1 MRRKAATSR
10 FFTIT
15 LPVIL
20 FIAGISATCSASK
33 AEMAPSQRPIP
44 SALLSANAE

>member
-1 MRRKAATSR
+1 MRRKAARGR

-33 AEMAPSQRPIP
+33 AEMAPWQKSPR
-44 SALLSANAE
+44 SAPVSLRAG